1 MNTYNFS
8 SHIGGSSPLFD
19 ITNQRGLEKA
29 KKSISNLN
37 LSRNDYANIY
47 ESNSS
52 NKIYVKKGEKNDKDV
67 KITFGPKAHNCQII
81 FLGKTSGNIH
91 IKIIRK
97 NSTIIIGDRCKT
109 GGVLT
114 IKSSQD
120 ADFVALG
127 NSILFSGDCSIYSG
141 VKRPHKDGNPF
152 VIMGDNCIVSVNV
165 TIRNTDSHPIYD
177 EEGNVVN
184 FPNKGIHIDKKV
196 WLGQNVVILKNCNY
210 IAEGIIVGISSVVTK
225 SFSTPNIIIAGSP
238 ARVLHNGKKF
248 YWKY

>member
-97 NSTIIIGDRCKT
+97 N
-109 GGVLT
+109 
-114 IKSSQD
+114 
-120 ADFVALG
+120 
-127 NSILFSGDCSIYSG
+127 
-141 VKRPHKDGNPF
+141 
-152 VIMGDNCIVSVNV
+152 
-165 TIRNTDSHPIYD
+165 
-177 EEGNVVN
+177 
-184 FPNKGIHIDKKV
+184 
-196 WLGQNVVILKNCNY
+196 
-210 IAEGIIVGISSVVTK
+210 
-225 SFSTPNIIIAGSP
+225 
-238 ARVLHNGKKF
+238 
-248 YWKY
+248 